1 MADAEK
7 KKLEENLKFIQQKEK
22 GNSLI
27 LTNDTVDLNERVAQF
42 EQQKEKQ
49 AQLVKDIKEKESQ
62 LMTVSNEVKS
72 KMKLLNELNAQLQ
85 KKEPRNTELDKLI
98 KEKEAKLKQLE
109 EELNKD
115 RSAAPS
121 KE

>member
-1 MADAEK
+1 
-7 KKLEENLKFIQQKEK
+7 
-22 GNSLI
+22 
-27 LTNDTVDLNERVAQF
+27 
-42 EQQKEKQ
+42 
-49 AQLVKDIKEKESQ
+49 
-62 LMTVSNEVKS
+62 MTVSNEVKS